1 MAARLRFRKHRRG
14 LALFPTHAVAE
25 GGPGRRNRRFGSHK
39 STAGQ
44 PANRGISHNA
54 GLPTIRLIW
63 TLPNSIRSENCAG
76 GTAIRTA
83 VGMASPVKGSRR

>member
-1 MAARLRFRKHRRG
+1 M
-14 LALFPTHAVAE
+14 
-25 GGPGRRNRRFGSHK
+25 
-39 STAGQ
+39 AGQ

-54 GLPTIRLIW
+54 GLPAKRLIC

-76 GTAIRTA
+76 GTEIRTA